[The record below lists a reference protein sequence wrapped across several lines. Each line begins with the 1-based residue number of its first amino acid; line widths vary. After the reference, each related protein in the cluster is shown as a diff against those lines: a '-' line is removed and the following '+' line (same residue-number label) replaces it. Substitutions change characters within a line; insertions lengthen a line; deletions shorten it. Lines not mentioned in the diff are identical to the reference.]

1 MEVQKIDEK
10 EEDELEERT
19 PHELLKI
26 DIESN
31 HNDESSENEETLV
44 EEENDGVAI
53 EEENVGKWM

>member
-1 MEVQKIDEK
+1 MEVQEIDEK
-10 EEDELEERT
+10 EEDELGERI